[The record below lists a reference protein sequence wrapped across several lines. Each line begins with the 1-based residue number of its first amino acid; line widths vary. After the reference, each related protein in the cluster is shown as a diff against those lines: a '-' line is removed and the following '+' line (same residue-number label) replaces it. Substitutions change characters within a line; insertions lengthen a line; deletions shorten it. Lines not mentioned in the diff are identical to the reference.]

1 MCDNSLLCTSFI
13 PLAASACMYVLSAS
27 SDDGAP
33 YAFQR
38 VAPPP
43 IGTAVPSDHVPNIR
57 FPSIPVEL
65 VQRIRSGSFVD
76 ASELLPELF
85 EVDAYQR
92 EGREGDRNLSG
103 MNTPL
108 DWAVSFATY
117 GALLCSTD
125 PSRGHDL
132 FAYMGIVLQ
141 MARSLP
147 RDEWLRYDRAFR
159 QMTVMNPSLPWSEV
173 DYPLWLSIVQP
184 DASML
189 QSEGSQEL
197 AEAIGRE
204 RSPTPPPLMAIP
216 MEADVLPLAHTSPRV
231 NPNSRWF
238 APSPSVEREGRSQYS
253 SQDWDYTTAPPTG
266 RNGFEEDMRHS
277 LEDKQVCQRW
287 NEARCDDFGCR
298 LLHLC
303 GVCNSGQHR
312 GRDCPEKHHEVPH
325 TLASAP
331 SHFQNQNQQV
341 CRNWNAERCFFRDC
355 KFLHACSHCKSGDH
369 RGPDCP
375 TIVEP
380 TPSPATTQNIC
391 RNWNAEK
398 CFFRDCKFLH
408 ACSHCKSS
416 DHRGL
421 DCPTIVEPTPSPATT
436 QNICRNWNAEKCFF
450 RDCKFQHVCIHCKS
464 GDHRGLDCPT
474 TATKTTAPATTQ
486 NICRNWNAERCFIR
500 NCRFQHVCVHCKS
513 GDHRGPNC
521 PTIVK
526 VTTSPVTT
534 ESICRSW
541 NAEICFTRDCKFQHL
556 CIHCKSG
563 DHRGPN
569 CPTIVNP
576 PNNAPKST
584 PPRNV
589 LPRSA
594 PPSNAPARNAP
605 PSNAPPRNAPSL
617 SNAPPRSA
625 PLSNAPPRNAPPSN
639 APLKSAL
646 PSNAPLRSAPPS
658 NAPLR
663 NVPSMDSLVGIALEY
678 KESPTDDTPPQ
689 NVPARSALPGG
700 AQAREGVSSGQA
712 VCRMWNNGWCFVKG
726 CRYLHVC
733 SVCRAVTHT
742 ARNCRTV
749 TAATNESIEPAK
761 DSDVCRKWN
770 IKSCV
775 GGADCK
781 KLHVCLLCKTSD
793 HSALNCPRLGEG
805 KSGHAPIQGQLTQHV
820 CRNWNYKHCIVKDC
834 QYQHVCMLCRSSSHP
849 ASLCSQLGEGD
860 ESEGSRDANAQCCR
874 DWNTSKCVFKDC
886 RFRHACFHC
895 RSITHKAPNCPYAQ

>member
-1 MCDNSLLCTSFI
+1 M
-13 PLAASACMYVLSAS
+13 LSVS
-27 SDDGAP
+27 SDDGAA
-33 YAFQR
+33 YAFQH

-85 EVDAYQR
+85 EVDTYQG
-92 EGREGDRNLSG
+92 EGREGDGNLSG
-103 MNTPL
+103 INTPL
-108 DWAVSFATY
+108 DWAVSFTTY
-117 GALLCSTD
+117 GALLCSMD

-147 RDEWLRYDRAFR
+147 TDEWLRYDRAFR

-189 QSEGSQEL
+189 HSEGSQEL
-197 AEAIGRE
+197 AEATGRE

-216 MEADVLPLAHTSPRV
+216 MEADVLPLTHTSPRV

-238 APSPSVEREGRSQYS
+238 APQSSVEREEGSQYS
-253 SQDWDYTTAPPTG
+253 SQEWDYPTALPTG

-287 NEARCDDFGCR
+287 NEARCDDFDC
-298 LLHLC
+298 
-303 GVCNSGQHR
+303 SGQNR
-312 GRDCPEKHHEVPH
+312 GLDCPEKPHEVPQI
-325 TLASAP
+325 LASAS
-331 SHFQNQNQQV
+331 SHPQNRNQQV

-355 KFLHACSHCKSGDH
+355 KFLHACIHCKSGDH

-380 TPSPATTQNIC
+380 TLS
-391 RNWNAEK
+391 
-398 CFFRDCKFLH
+398 
-408 ACSHCKSS
+408 
-416 DHRGL
+416 
-421 DCPTIVEPTPSPATT
+421 
-436 QNICRNWNAEKCFF
+436 
-450 RDCKFQHVCIHCKS
+450 
-464 GDHRGLDCPT
+464 
-474 TATKTTAPATTQ
+474 PATTQ
-486 NICRNWNAERCFIR
+486 NICRNWNAERCF
-500 NCRFQHVCVHCKS
+500 F
-513 GDHRGPNC
+513 
-521 PTIVK
+521 
-526 VTTSPVTT
+526 
-534 ESICRSW
+534 
-541 NAEICFTRDCKFQHL
+541 RDCKFLHA

-569 CPTIVNP
+569 CPTIVEPTSSPVTTQNICRNWNAKKCFFRDCKFQHVCIHCKVGDHRGPECPTIVKP

-584 PPRNV
+584 LPRNV

-594 PPSNAPARNAP
+594 PSSNAPPRNAP
-605 PSNAPPRNAPSL
+605 PSNAPPRNAP
-617 SNAPPRSA
+617 P
-625 PLSNAPPRNAPPSN
+625 SNAPPRNAPPSN
-639 APLKSAL
+639 APPRNAP
-646 PSNAPLRSAPPS
+646 PSNAPPRNAPPSNAPPRNAPLSNAPPRSAPPS
-658 NAPLR
+658 NAPPKSVPPSNAPPRIAPPR
-663 NVPSMDSLVGIALEY
+663 NVPSTNSLVGIALEY
-678 KESPTDDTPPQ
+678 KESPTDDTPAQ

-700 AQAREGVSSGQA
+700 AQAREGVTSGQA

-742 ARNCRTV
+742 ARNCRTG
-749 TAATNESIEPAK
+749 TAATNEPVELAK

-775 GGADCK
+775 GEADCK

-805 KSGHAPIQGQLTQHV
+805 KSGQVPFQG
-820 CRNWNYKHCIVKDC
+820 
-834 QYQHVCMLCRSSSHP
+834 
-849 ASLCSQLGEGD
+849 
-860 ESEGSRDANAQCCR
+860 
-874 DWNTSKCVFKDC
+874 
-886 RFRHACFHC
+886 RFQHACFHC

>member
-1 MCDNSLLCTSFI
+1 M
-13 PLAASACMYVLSAS
+13 LSVS
-27 SDDGAP
+27 SDDGAA
-33 YAFQR
+33 YAFQH

-85 EVDAYQR
+85 EVDAAYQR
-92 EGREGDRNLSG
+92 EGRDGDRNLSG

-117 GALLCSTD
+117 GALLCSMD

-147 RDEWLRYDRAFR
+147 TDEWLRYDRAFR

-184 DASML
+184 GASML
-189 QSEGSQEL
+189 HSEGSQEL
-197 AEAIGRE
+197 AEATGRE

-216 MEADVLPLAHTSPRV
+216 MEADVLPLTHTSPRV

-238 APSPSVEREGRSQYS
+238 APPSSVEREEGSQYS
-253 SQDWDYTTAPPTG
+253 SQEWDYPTALPTG

-287 NEARCDDFGCR
+287 NEARCDDFDCC

-303 GVCNSGQHR
+303 DVCNSGQHR

-325 TLASAP
+325 ILASAS
-331 SHFQNQNQQV
+331 SHPQNQNQQV

-355 KFLHACSHCKSGDH
+355 KFLHACIHCKSGDH

-375 TIVEP
+375 TIEEP
-380 TPSPATTQNIC
+380 TLSPATTQNIC
-391 RNWNAEK
+391 RNWNAER

-408 ACSHCKSS
+408 ACIHCKSG
-416 DHRGL
+416 DHRGPN
-421 DCPTIVEPTPSPATT
+421 CPTIVEPTLSPATT
-436 QNICRNWNAEKCFF
+436 QNICRNWNAKKCFF

-464 GDHRGLDCPT
+464 GDHRGSDCPT
-474 TATKTTAPATTQ
+474 TATKTTSPATTQ

-500 NCRFQHVCVHCKS
+500 
-513 GDHRGPNC
+513 
-521 PTIVK
+521 
-526 VTTSPVTT
+526 
-534 ESICRSW
+534 
-541 NAEICFTRDCKFQHL
+541 DCKFQHL
-556 CIHCKSG
+556 CINCKAG
-563 DHRGPN
+563 DHRGPE
-569 CPTIVNP
+569 CPTIVKP

-584 PPRNV
+584 PSRNVPPRSAPPRNA
-589 LPRSA
+589 PSSNA
-594 PPSNAPARNAP
+594 PPSNAPPTNVPPSIAPTRNTPPSNAPPRNTP
-605 PSNAPPRNAPSL
+605 PSNAPPRNALPSNAPPRNAPP

-625 PLSNAPPRNAPPSN
+625 PLSNAPPRSVPPSN
-639 APLKSAL
+639 AP
-646 PSNAPLRSAPPS
+646 PRSAPP
-658 NAPLR
+658 R
-663 NVPSMDSLVGIALEY
+663 NVPSTNSLVGIALEY
-678 KESPTDDTPPQ
+678 KESPTDDTPAQ

-700 AQAREGVSSGQA
+700 AQAREGVTSGQA

-742 ARNCRTV
+742 ARNCRTG
-749 TAATNESIEPAK
+749 TAATNEPVELAK

-805 KSGHAPIQGQLTQHV
+805 KSGRVPFQG
-820 CRNWNYKHCIVKDC
+820 
-834 QYQHVCMLCRSSSHP
+834 
-849 ASLCSQLGEGD
+849 
-860 ESEGSRDANAQCCR
+860 
-874 DWNTSKCVFKDC
+874 
-886 RFRHACFHC
+886 RFQHACFQ
-895 RSITHKAPNCPYAQ
+895 APNCPYAQ